1 MRFLFVMDQT
11 PSPDLSRDHAN
22 GFENPT
28 MKKIQF
34 SRFGPASDVLEC
46 VDASDPRVLGACE
59 VLIDMIYMPL
69 NPSDIM
75 MTEGVYGGAPP
86 PLPCNMGR
94 EGVGRIVEVG
104 AGVSGFSINDL
115 VVPFTGPTWQSKIVR
130 KADFLIPLPSNINLQ
145 QAAMLRSG
153 PATAALLLT
162 DFVDL
167 KCGDW
172 AIQNAGNSAVG
183 TCFAQLA
190 ASRGIRT
197 VNIVRRRESGAHL
210 LDVPGAVVIEH
221 TGGPSPELKQKVD
234 EVTAGEPV
242 RLGLDA
248 IAGPSTDAL
257 AQSLAIGAT
266 LVNYGVLS
274 KEPCHIYGGHL
285 HFRNIIMRG
294 FWISQWLQQATP
306 AAIQKL
312 YGDLAK
318 QMDAGVLHMAV
329 AAEYSF
335 IQIGD
340 AAAHAA
346 RESRDGKVLIRSK

>member
-1 MRFLFVMDQT
+1 MCQSHRL
-11 PSPDLSRDHAN
+11 DLIRDHAN
-22 GFENPT
+22 GFETPT
-28 MKKIQF
+28 MKIIQF
-34 SRFGPASDVLEC
+34 SRFGPASEVLEC
-46 VDASDPRVLGACE
+46 VDAPDPGMPDASE
-59 VLIDMIYMPL
+59 VAIEMIYMPL

-94 EGVGRIVEVG
+94 EGVGRVVEVG
-104 AGVSGFSINDL
+104 AGVSGFEINDL
-115 VVPFTGPTWQSKIVR
+115 VVSFTGPTWQSKIVR
-130 KADFLIPLPSNINLQ
+130 NADFLIPLPSGINLQ

-153 PATAALLLT
+153 PATAALMLR

-167 KCGDW
+167 KPGDW
-172 AIQNAGNSAVG
+172 AIQNVGNSAVG
-183 TCFAQLA
+183 ACFAQLA
-190 ASRGIRT
+190 GSRGIRT
-197 VNIVRRRESGAHL
+197 LNIVRRRESGAHL
-210 LDVPGAVVIEH
+210 LEIPGAVVIEH
-221 TGGPSPELKQKVD
+221 TGGPSPALKQKVD

-257 AQSLAIGAT
+257 AQCLAAGAT

-274 KEPCHIYGGHL
+274 KEPCQIYGGHL

-294 FWISQWLQQATP
+294 FWVSQWLQQATP
-306 AAIQKL
+306 AAIHEL
-312 YGDLAK
+312 YGDLAA
-318 QMDAGVLHMAV
+318 QIDAGVLHMAV

-335 IQIGD
+335 DQIGD

-346 RESRDGKVLIRSK
+346 RESRDGKILIRPE